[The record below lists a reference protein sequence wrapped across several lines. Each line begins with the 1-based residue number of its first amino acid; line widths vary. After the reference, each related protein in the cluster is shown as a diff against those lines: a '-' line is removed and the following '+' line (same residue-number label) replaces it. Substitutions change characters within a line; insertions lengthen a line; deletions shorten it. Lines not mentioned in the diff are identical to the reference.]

1 MKKTLPHLLLTI
13 FVTCVLWSAVI
24 IPSQAQPAGWSG
36 NDELAFLL
44 EINGV
49 SIANSSVEE
58 PILVDLTDDVTM
70 GLSIDVG
77 SDIHIYGA
85 VLKFEYLSIPVF
97 SQDIPIDTPVI
108 APYVGSLLNETFPLG
123 DLIPGNVSLIS
134 GTISG
139 SFSFTYALLS
149 DMSTNKTSYD
159 DFVLRIGPTGLAAV
173 FSISGMI
180 TLGFTFMSIISIL
193 FSLDEFQGGI
203 LAARKMRRANSA
215 ADVGI
220 FPRAVVLRRK
230 RQKESRETLSEN
242 EIVRLVS
249 QAASKIWDGKR
260 CPQCGKKWKSQSP
273 SCKKCGINREAAMRH
288 FSQDIAEYAPKALK
302 AVPYGGKITVGKFC
316 KRVKLK
322 LPKGGALAAA
332 LTEMRVFQT
341 KDVKVP
347 FRKVMFAGITVAGI
361 YLSWSQ
367 MLGSATPTLIDIAI
381 MIAGGVAVSMLIAFL
396 MKWLARIPPFGYD

>member
-1 MKKTLPHLLLTI
+1 MT
-13 FVTCVLWSAVI
+13 
-24 IPSQAQPAGWSG
+24 PSQAQPAGWSG

-49 SIANSSVEE
+49 SAADSDVEN
-58 PILVDLTDDVTM
+58 PIPVDLADDVTM
-70 GLSIDVG
+70 ELLIDVG

-85 VLKFEYLSIPVF
+85 VFKFEYLSIPVF
-97 SQDIPIDTPVI
+97 SQDIPIDTSVI
-108 APYVGSLLNETFPLG
+108 APYVDSLLNETYSLG
-123 DLIPGNVSLIS
+123 DLIPGNGSLIS

-149 DMSTNKTSYD
+149 DIGNNKTVYD

-173 FSISGMI
+173 FSVSGMI
-180 TLGFTFMSIISIL
+180 TVAFTFMSIISIL
-193 FSLDEFQGGI
+193 FSLDEFQRGI

-220 FPRAVVLRRK
+220 FSRAVVLRR
-230 RQKESRETLSEN
+230 RQRKKDRETLSEN
-242 EIVRLVS
+242 ELVRLVS
-249 QAASKIWDGKR
+249 QAASKVWDGKR

-288 FSQDIAEYAPKALK
+288 FSRDIAEYAPKALK

-322 LPKGGALAAA
+322 LVKGGALAAA

-347 FRKVMFAGITVAGI
+347 MKKVMFAGITFAGI
-361 YLSWSQ
+361 YLSWLQ
-367 MLGSATPTLIDIAI
+367 MLGGATPTLLDIAI
-381 MIAGGVAVSMLIAFL
+381 MMAGGFAVSVLLAFI

>member
-1 MKKTLPHLLLTI
+1 
-13 FVTCVLWSAVI
+13 
-24 IPSQAQPAGWSG
+24 
-36 NDELAFLL
+36 
-44 EINGV
+44 
-49 SIANSSVEE
+49 
-58 PILVDLTDDVTM
+58 
-70 GLSIDVG
+70 
-77 SDIHIYGA
+77 
-85 VLKFEYLSIPVF
+85 
-97 SQDIPIDTPVI
+97 DIPIDAPVN
-108 APYVGSLLNETFPLG
+108 ASYVGSLLNETFPLG

-381 MIAGGVAVSMLIAFL
+381 MMAGGLIVSMLIAFL

>member
-1 MKKTLPHLLLTI
+1 MT
-13 FVTCVLWSAVI
+13 
-24 IPSQAQPAGWSG
+24 PSQAQPAGWSG

-49 SIANSSVEE
+49 SAADSDVEN
-58 PILVDLTDDVTM
+58 PIPVDLADDVTM
-70 GLSIDVG
+70 ELLIDVG

-85 VLKFEYLSIPVF
+85 VFKFEYLSIPVF
-97 SQDIPIDTPVI
+97 SQDIPIDTSVI
-108 APYVGSLLNETFPLG
+108 APYVDSLLNETYSLG
-123 DLIPGNVSLIS
+123 DLIPGNGSLIS

-149 DMSTNKTSYD
+149 DIGNNKTVYD

-180 TLGFTFMSIISIL
+180 TVAFTFMSIISIL
-193 FSLDEFQGGI
+193 FSLDEFQRGI

-220 FPRAVVLRRK
+220 FSRAVVLRR
-230 RQKESRETLSEN
+230 RQRKKDRETLSEN
-242 EIVRLVS
+242 ELVRLVS
-249 QAASKIWDGKR
+249 QAASKVWDGKR

-273 SCKKCGINREAAMRH
+273 CFKKCGINREAAMRH
-288 FSQDIAEYAPKALK
+288 FSRDIAEYAPKALK

-322 LPKGGALAAA
+322 LVKGGALAAA

-347 FRKVMFAGITVAGI
+347 MKKVMFAGITFAGI
-361 YLSWSQ
+361 YLSWLQ
-367 MLGSATPTLIDIAI
+367 MLGGATPTLLDIAI
-381 MIAGGVAVSMLIAFL
+381 MMAGGLAVSVLLAFI

>member
-1 MKKTLPHLLLTI
+1 M
-13 FVTCVLWSAVI
+13 

-49 SIANSSVEE
+49 SAADSDVEN
-58 PILVDLTDDVTM
+58 PIPVDLADDVTM
-70 GLSIDVG
+70 ELSIDVG

-85 VLKFEYLSIPVF
+85 VFKFEYLSIPVF

-108 APYVGSLLNETFPLG
+108 APYVDSLLNETYPLG
-123 DLIPGNVSLIS
+123 DLVPGNGSLIS

-149 DMSTNKTSYD
+149 DIGNNKTVHD

-173 FSISGMI
+173 FSVSGMI
-180 TLGFTFMSIISIL
+180 TVAFTFMSIISIL
-193 FSLDEFQGGI
+193 FSLDEFQRGI
-203 LAARKMRRANSA
+203 LAARKMRRANNA

-220 FPRAVVLRRK
+220 FPRAVVLRR
-230 RQKESRETLSEN
+230 RQRKKDRETLSEN
-242 EIVRLVS
+242 ELVRLVS
-249 QAASKIWDGKR
+249 QAASKVWDGKR

-302 AVPYGGKITVGKFC
+302 AVPYGGKVTVGKFC

-322 LPKGGALAAA
+322 LVKGGALAAA
-332 LTEMRVFQT
+332 LTEMKVFQT

-347 FRKVMFAGITVAGI
+347 MKKVMFAGMTFAGI
-361 YLSWSQ
+361 YMSWLQ
-367 MLGSATPTLIDIAI
+367 MLGDATPTLIDIAI
-381 MIAGGVAVSMLIAFL
+381 MIAGGLAVSVLLAFL